1 MKHKNNLLENVK
13 TVKIYHTDEP
23 VKMLNIK
30 MLFEL
35 ETF

>member
-23 VKMLNIK
+23 VKML
-30 MLFEL
+30 FEL